1 MELKVNVCS
10 HNETKQNVCSH
21 NVTKQQFYHYC
32 WLQVLMLQIQKTWWK
47 EDFGWF
53 NGSYVAVTIPTNNIY
68 DAGPIRSFCV
78 VTETDLEDLLC
89 IHSGIIYI
97 KCIAIFRTFITSLP
111 FHLIFFL
118 AHLSQRWAIAIN
130 HSVTVSVV
138 VNI

>member
-1 MELKVNVCS
+1 M
-10 HNETKQNVCSH
+10 QIM
-21 NVTKQQFYHYC
+21 QFS
-32 WLQVLMLQIQKTWWK
+32 QRAPVLRHKTSK
-47 EDFGWF
+47 TLFG
-53 NGSYVAVTIPTNNIY
+53 AVTIPTNNIY

-118 AHLSQRWAIAIN
+118 AHLSQR
-130 HSVTVSVV
+130 
-138 VNI
+138 